1 MTKAEYKKK
10 MAALKAKRGEAGK
23 AGFKAYKAWDK
34 ADQALDKDCKAI
46 NDLETSWKKQESE
59 AVK

>member
-10 MAALKAKRGEAGK
+10 MAALKAKRGEACK

-34 ADQALDKDCKAI
+34 AYKGRVGK
-46 NDLETSWKKQESE
+46 
-59 AVK
+59 